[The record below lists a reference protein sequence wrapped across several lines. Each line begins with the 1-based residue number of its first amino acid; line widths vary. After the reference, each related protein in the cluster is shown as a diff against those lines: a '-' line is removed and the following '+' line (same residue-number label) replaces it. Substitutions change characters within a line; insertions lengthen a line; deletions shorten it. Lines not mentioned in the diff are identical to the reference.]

1 MTSAVRKRLSIC
13 GRLALATSFM
23 VAAASFDLSGQA
35 PRPSPREWS
44 SGGRLIPEQAAYDVF
59 FYDLALRV
67 SPSDSTIDGALTA
80 YVTVTRPLS
89 QFVLDLDTVFAVH
102 SVTDLS
108 GGGKHPLPVERRG
121 GRIWMRLL
129 APLRPGAELVV
140 RVEYG
145 GRPRIALRPPWIGGF
160 QWARTA
166 DGSPWIATTCVNEGA
181 DIWWPVKDH
190 PSDKPDSVSLHFTVP
205 RGLVVASN
213 GQPRGQRENADS
225 TTTFNWTVTT
235 PISNY
240 EVALNVAPYRV
251 LGRTYT
257 STSGY
262 AIPVTYFVLPEN
274 VEKGERLLDEIV
286 AHLSFFEHLLGPYPF
301 RADKY
306 GVVETPHLG
315 MEHQTIIAYGN
326 GYRLNPEGYDELHQH
341 ELSHEWFGNLI
352 TARDWSDYW
361 LHEGF
366 GSYMQPLYAEKLG
379 GKAAYRTVIAR
390 LRAGIKNKYPV
401 APRGPLTAGEVYF
414 EPPDYLN
421 STGDMYGKG
430 AVVLHTLRGLLGDR
444 LFFQL
449 LRRWLYPTPDW
460 ERLTDGSQVRLVDT
474 DQFVHLAEQMAKR
487 KLGWFFTVYVR
498 QPALPKLVVSRG
510 AGQVSLRWE
519 TPGRLPFPMPIEV
532 EVAGQRRRVEM
543 PNGHATIRV
552 RPDAAVTIDPDRW
565 VLRDEKGG

>member
-1 MTSAVRKRLSIC
+1 MALTV
-13 GRLALATSFM
+13 GRLVVALGAALAAGGPSLF
-23 VAAASFDLSGQA
+23 AQA
-35 PRPSPREWS
+35 PRPNPREWS
-44 SGGRLIPEQAAYDVF
+44 SGGRLIPEQAAYDVS
-59 FYDLALRV
+59 FYDLALRI
-67 SPSDSTIDGALTA
+67 SPSDSTIGGALTA
-80 YVTVTRPLS
+80 YVTVTRLLT
-89 QFVLDLDTVFAVH
+89 QFVLDLDTVFVVSSA
-102 SVTDLS
+102 TDLS
-108 GGGKHPLPVERRG
+108 GGGKHPLVVERRG
-121 GRIWMRLL
+121 GRIWMRLA

-145 GRPRIALRPPWIGGF
+145 GRPRIAARPPWIGGF

-190 PSDKPDSVSLHFTVP
+190 PSDKPDSVALHFTVP
-205 RGLVVASN
+205 RGLIVASN
-213 GQPRGQRENADS
+213 GQPRGQRENPDS
-225 TTTFNWTVTT
+225 TTTFDWTVTT

-240 EVALNVAPYRV
+240 EVALNVAPYKLLSRM
-251 LGRTYT
+251 YT
-257 STSGY
+257 STAGSV
-262 AIPVTYFVLPEN
+262 IPVTYFVLPEN
-274 VEKGERLLDEIV
+274 VEKGDRLTDEIV

-306 GVVETPHLG
+306 AVVETPHLG

-326 GYRLNPEGYDELHQH
+326 QYRKNPEGYDELHQH

-366 GSYMQPLYAEKLG
+366 GSYMQPLYAETLR
-379 GKAAYRTVIAR
+379 GKEAYHTVIAR

-414 EPPDYLN
+414 EPPDYLA

-430 AVVLHTLRGLLGDR
+430 AVVLHTLRGLVGDR

-460 ERLTDGSQVRLVDT
+460 ERRTDGSQVRLVDT
-474 DQFVHLAEQMAKR
+474 DQFIALAERMTKR
-487 KLGWFFTVYVR
+487 KLGWFFAVYVR
-498 QPALPKLVVSRG
+498 QPALPKLVMTR
-510 AGQVSLRWE
+510 APGQVSLRWE
-519 TPGRLPFPMPIEV
+519 TPGRLSFPMPIEV
-532 EVAGQRRRVEM
+532 EIGGERRRIEM
-543 PNGHATIRV
+543 PNGRAVIRL
-552 RPDAAVTIDPDRW
+552 PADARFAIDPDQW
-565 VLRDEKGG
+565 VLRDEKGA